1 MLTEEVEEAVR
12 SLKAGKSPEVNNI
25 PFELLKNGGRTT
37 SPDSNMQEDLGE
49 EGMAEGVDI
58 ITRHTFTQKKGNL
71 RQCKNYTTI
80 SLISHPSKTMLRVV
94 LNRLKAEEM
103 LAEEQADF
111 RPGRSTAEQIFNS
124 RVIIEKHLQHQ
135 HDLFHNFV
143 DFKKANDRV

>member
-1 MLTEEVEEAVR
+1 
-12 SLKAGKSPEVNNI
+12 
-25 PFELLKNGGRTT
+25 
-37 SPDSNMQEDLGE
+37 MQKDMEDKV
-49 EGMAEGVDI
+49 MAQGVD
-58 ITRHTFTQKKGNL
+58 TVACHTKSILK
-71 RQCKNYTTI
+71 QCQNYRTI
-80 SLISHPSKTMLRVV
+80 SLIRHSSKMILRDI

-143 DFKKANDRV
+143 DFKKAFDRV